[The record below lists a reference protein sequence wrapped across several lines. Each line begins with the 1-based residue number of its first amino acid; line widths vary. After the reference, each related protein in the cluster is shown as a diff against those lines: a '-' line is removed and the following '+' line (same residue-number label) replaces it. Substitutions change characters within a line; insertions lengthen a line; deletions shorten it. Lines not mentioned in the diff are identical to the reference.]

1 MSSLNTRPPPAPPCY
16 CRAGPLSLCIQV
28 PWQSW
33 ERRAGRSFPD
43 LSGRWQHCAADAS
56 SRRSSPTASLPHCP
70 VLGFQAQVAAP
81 PDSPDAAVLHYLQMV
96 CAWQVTTG
104 LNARHGAY
112 SDLGVFVAPGV
123 TVAWLIG
130 PDRFLPPPLSEKRR
144 EG

>member
-1 MSSLNTRPPPAPPCY
+1 M
-16 CRAGPLSLCIQV
+16 
-28 PWQSW
+28 
-33 ERRAGRSFPD
+33 
-43 LSGRWQHCAADAS
+43 
-56 SRRSSPTASLPHCP
+56 
-70 VLGFQAQVAAP
+70 LGFQAQVAAP